1 MAKAPNADIM
11 TGLNFPASDIPK
23 QARELYKINRIRIL
37 YDRDAETARLVCDLQ
52 SSPTIIV

>member
-1 MAKAPNADIM
+1 MVKVPNADIM

-37 YDRDAETARLVCDLQ
+37 YDRDAETARLVCVL
-52 SSPTIIV
+52 